1 MDAPLDDV
9 IQRYHRAADEFARGD
24 PEPVKAL
31 YAHGDDVTLANPFVG
46 PPVRG
51 WNQVSRALD
60 YASSN
65 FRDGQM
71 SDVETIS
78 TFLGVDLATIV
89 ELEQW
94 QARVGQREDVTPF
107 GLRVTTTFRRD
118 GGSWKMVHRHADPM
132 SKPNPD
138 GPLRTS

>member
-1 MDAPLDDV
+1 MELEDAKE
-9 IQRYHRAADEFARGD
+9 QYHAAADEFAKGD

-31 YAHGDDVTLANPFVG
+31 FTHREDATLANPFVG

-51 WNQVSRALD
+51 WDKVSEALD

-65 FRDGQM
+65 FRDGKLT
-71 SDVETIS
+71 SSETIS
-78 TFLGVDLATIV
+78 TYESSDLASIH

-94 QARVGQREDVTPF
+94 EAKVGGGDELSPF
-107 GLRVTTTFRRD
+107 LLRVTTTFRRED
-118 GGSWKMVHRHADPM
+118 DSWKVVHRYADPIATP
-132 SKPNPD
+132 SPE

>member
-24 PEPVKAL
+24 PEPVKSL

-78 TFLGVDLATIV
+78 TFVGVDLATIV

-107 GLRVTTTFRRD
+107 RLRVTTTFRRD
-118 GGSWKMVHRHADPM
+118 GRSWKMVHRHADPM

-138 GPLRTS
+138 GP